1 MPMQFCTK
9 CDNMYYIKLMTQDE
23 DDSGEVITDFL
34 TYYCQKCGHKEPIT
48 DKVTSILVTNA
59 NKTEQSYTRYINK
72 YTKLDPTLPRTNRL
86 QCPNPTCIT
95 HPRHEDDMNS
105 SSDKKVDPPQSEAI
119 YIRYDDVN
127 MKYVYLCVHCDQV
140 WNNENKI

>member
-1 MPMQFCTK
+1 MTMQFCTK
-9 CDNMYYIKLMTQDE
+9 CDNMYYTKLMTTDDNDE
-23 DDSGEVITDFL
+23 MVTDFL
-34 TYYCQKCGHKEPIT
+34 TYYCQKCGHEELIK

-72 YTKLDPTLPRTNRL
+72 YTKLDPSLPRTNRL
-86 QCPNPTCIT
+86 QCPNPSCIT
-95 HPRHEDDMNS
+95 HPRYENNS
-105 SSDKKVDPPQSEAI
+105 SEQKNDPPQSEAI

-140 WNNENKI
+140 WNNENKL